1 MTATTANT
9 GELTAEQVHKVLTA
23 PLETQ
28 SVFLAAGPRIFD
40 TNGSPIRIPSAPKT
54 KADTLA
60 WTGEGE
66 QIGEQDYEFDE
77 VTLMPSTM
85 KSVKVITRYSN
96 ELARQTI
103 VSLDAVLRA
112 RLVADVAAKIDAQ
125 FMGAGGDGVT
135 TPQGIFGWEG
145 TQAITGV
152 GALSLDALMDAQALA
167 LAANVDPSKLVLFL
181 RSADYMA
188 LRKLKDGDGRYM
200 LSPDAT
206 GGNSMVSPLGFTAKV
221 SNRIPAGRAALVDMG
236 QVAVARDLTPSVKI
250 LTELYAGTDEQGIR
264 VVARYDSGTLNPE
277 GVITLAGITP
287 ALP

>member
-28 SVFLAAGPRIFD
+28 SVFLAAGPKIFD
-40 TNGSPIRIPSAPKT
+40 TNGSPIRIPSAPKS

-66 QIGEQDYEFDE
+66 TIATQDYEFDE

-135 TPQGIFGWEG
+135 TPQGIFGWTG
-145 TQAITGV
+145 TQAMAAV
-152 GALSLDALMDAQALA
+152 GALTVDSIMDAHALA
-167 LAANVDPSKLVLFL
+167 LAANVDPDKLVLFL
-181 RSADYMA
+181 RSADYMT
-188 LRKLKDGDGRYM
+188 LRKLKTTDGKY
-200 LSPDAT
+200 LLQPDAQSGAFVT
-206 GGNSMVSPLGFTAKV
+206 PAGSTVKL

-277 GVITLAGITP
+277 GVITLAGITQP
-287 ALP
+287 GA